1 MGGCL
6 GLLHSEYQPLNRRA
20 FPDSSLLSQF
30 NADRGETDFAYRLGK
45 IFYQGSIYSSFGGI
59 ASGSEGVGAIPR
71 DLQRARQYFLH
82 IARQV
87 WPHDPPNPLQYVPS
101 APKEDSGPVLRAAH
115 SAGYLGRMALRGE
128 GVKADAAVA
137 KMWFERGALYDDKEC
152 HNGLGIIWRDG
163 LVQGR
168 VDLKKATT
176 HFAIAAGQ
184 ELAEAQVNLGKLQ
197 YGKSLLLTM
206 TCVLITGTL
215 LDRRKPWVQI
225 RSSLLRDRHP
235 LRVSF

>member
-6 GLLHSEYQPLNRRA
+6 GLLHCEYQPLDCTGL
-20 FPDSSLLSQF
+20 PDYLLLSQF

-59 ASGSEGVGAIPR
+59 ASGSEGVGAVPR
-71 DLQRARQYFLH
+71 DLQRARHYFLR

-87 WPHDPPNPLQYVPS
+87 WPHDPPNPLQYMPS
-101 APKEDSGPVLRAAH
+101 APKEDGGPVGHAAL

-128 GVKADAAVA
+128 GVKTDAVLA

-168 VDLKKATT
+168 VDLKKAAA
-176 HFAIAAGQ
+176 HFATAAGQ
-184 ELAEAQVNLGKLQ
+184 ELAEAQVNLGKLH
-197 YGKSLLLTM
+197 YGKSVILTAM
-206 TCVLITGTL
+206 YMLITGTL
-215 LDRRKPWVQI
+215 LDCRK
-225 RSSLLRDRHP
+225 R
-235 LRVSF
+235 